1 MENVRS
7 FLDVKEKLGLKRFLS
22 SELGTL
28 YFVPYSLGS
37 ARIMVRHFDSELNPE
52 SVSSFVDMLSSC
64 KGWVEAL
71 PGLAEFVRVEQPLEI
86 GLDFVSRPHH
96 TYYIST
102 DSYVEEY
109 DPAEAPPELELM
121 RKIVRESIGV
131 LGGAKNKVIEKI
143 MKRSLLEPATKTY
156 FNSDE
161 MKFIVVEPRF
171 LVSEV
176 EAWAKS

>member
-1 MENVRS
+1 MRS
-7 FLDVKEKLGLKRFLS
+7 FSEIQEALGLKKFLS

-37 ARIMVRHFDSELNPE
+37 PRLIVRYFDSELKPE
-52 SVSSFVDMLSSC
+52 SVSGFVDMLSSC
-64 KGWVEAL
+64 QGWVEAL
-71 PGLAEFVRVEQPLEI
+71 PGLAEFVRVEQPSEV

-96 TYYIST
+96 TYYTST

-121 RKIVRESIGV
+121 RKIVRESMSG
-131 LGGAKNKVIEKI
+131 LGGAKGKIIEKI

-176 EAWAKS
+176 EAWGKS